1 MRLSPLPE
9 HFVSTKDSLHQVAF
23 FAVSPARYKSV
34 GRMGLTATPGGF
46 GTPPFD
52 DSVARVEGDMLVFEK
67 DGNVASR
74 TITTIREAARFFGL
88 EYEASWFADFHD
100 PLDPADPDE
109 IVAVEDGAARALGQW
124 FNFAFEVLRKLG
136 AQGTEEDDVSQVQL
150 WPEHFDPATELGD
163 QERGRRASFGASPGD
178 SGHDEPYFYVAP
190 WGDIDTSNSYWN
202 DRSFRGSSLG
212 YARLVG
218 SDDPVQTALDFLLEG
233 YGILHTD

>member
-9 HFVSTKDSLHQVAF
+9 HFVATRDALHQVAF
-23 FAVSPARYKSV
+23 FAISPARYKSV

-88 EYEASWFADFHD
+88 EYEVRWFADFHD
-100 PLDPADPDE
+100 PLDPDDPDA

-124 FNFAFEVLRKLG
+124 FNFGFEVLRKLG
-136 AQGTEEDDVSQVQL
+136 AQGTEEDDVSEVQL
-150 WPEHFDPATELGD
+150 WPEHFDPATELGS
-163 QERGRRASFGASPGD
+163 QELGRRASFGASPGD
-178 SGHDEPYFYVAP
+178 RGHDEPYFYVAP
-190 WGDIDTSNSYWN
+190 WGDIDTSNPYWN
-202 DRSFRGSSLG
+202 DESFTGSSLG
-212 YARLVG
+212 YSRLIE
-218 SDDPVQTALDFLLEG
+218 SDDAVQTALDFLLEG